1 MSTPDA
7 PTEETPATDEPT
19 EGTPTT
25 EEAKANTLVDL
36 AVDIGNLVRTVAEVC
51 RMPLGTAN
59 SVVKTTLE
67 YHLNKEALNLQREQ
81 SGTPI
86 FPRPVALPGSEEDN

>member
-1 MSTPDA
+1 MSAKTTSDPTPEVDITPDENSA
-7 PTEETPATDEPT
+7 EQRET
-19 EGTPTT
+19 
-25 EEAKANTLVDL
+25 TLVDL

-67 YHLNKEALNLQREQ
+67 YHLNKEALAMQREQ
-81 SGTPI
+81 QGVP
-86 FPRPVALPGSEEDN
+86 FGARPVAIAGSEEDN

>member
-1 MSTPDA
+1 MSKPKAD
-7 PTEETPATDEPT
+7 PATEDKTTTDEQAAT
-19 EGTPTT
+19 
-25 EEAKANTLVDL
+25 TLVDL

-51 RMPLGTAN
+51 KMPLGTAN

-67 YHLNKEALNLQREQ
+67 YHLNKEALALQREQ
-81 SGTPI
+81 SGAPI